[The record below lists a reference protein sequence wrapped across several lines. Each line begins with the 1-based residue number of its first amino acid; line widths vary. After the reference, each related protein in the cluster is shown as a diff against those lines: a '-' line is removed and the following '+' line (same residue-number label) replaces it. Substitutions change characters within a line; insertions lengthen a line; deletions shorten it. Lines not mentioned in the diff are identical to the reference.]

1 MLALALANGS
11 SGPHLKAMRNELPTA
26 LKREGS
32 VCYRKAGEPAV
43 CYRKA
48 GEPESGWL
56 ILDYSFSQRSRAGCI
71 CVQNVKLF
79 LRGPL
84 VAWASRP

>member
-32 VCYRKAGEPAV
+32 V